1 MKAISL
7 AADEDIP
14 YDVRTKMIKTLTD
27 MLQVMIIILRAKTQN
42 FILNIKFY
50 ITNKII

>member
-1 MKAISL
+1 MRAINM

-27 MLQVMIIILRAKTQN
+27 MLQVMIIILRAKCQN

-50 ITNKII
+50 FTNKII

>member
-1 MKAISL
+1 MTVMKAISL

-27 MLQVMIIILRAKTQN
+27 ML
-42 FILNIKFY
+42 
-50 ITNKII
+50 